1 LPLRLLP
8 SDPTGSAPQVI
19 PRRNIVLDTSN
30 RRSKLGLVLLLF
42 GLLFLVLAIAYHV
55 SFIGFA
61 LILLGA
67 SGLRDTRWQVGI
79 IFACLGMA
87 AAWGGYH
94 VGKQRAMVDSYGS
107 AGQTFALSDGASQWI

>member
-1 LPLRLLP
+1 M
-8 SDPTGSAPQVI
+8 
-19 PRRNIVLDTSN
+19 LDTSN

-61 LILLGA
+61 PILLGA

-79 IFACLGMA
+79 ILACLGMA

-94 VGKQRAMVDSYGS
+94 VGKHRAMADSRVA
-107 AGQTFALSDGASQWI
+107 AGQSSPMSDGASLSPALPVRKKLTIQVPS

>member
-1 LPLRLLP
+1 ML
-8 SDPTGSAPQVI
+8 G
-19 PRRNIVLDTSN
+19 TSN
-30 RRSKLGLVLLLF
+30 RSSKLSLVLLLF

-94 VGKQRAMVDSYGS
+94 AGKQRAMADSPTS
-107 AGQTFALSDGASQWI
+107 GQAITLSNGASHWI

>member
-1 LPLRLLP
+1 M
-8 SDPTGSAPQVI
+8 
-19 PRRNIVLDTSN
+19 LDTSD
-30 RRSKLGLVLLLF
+30 RRSKLSLALLLL

-79 IFACLGMA
+79 ILASLGMA

-94 VGKQRAMVDSYGS
+94 VGKHRAMADSHVEACRS
-107 AGQTFALSDGASQWI
+107 SVVARLA

>member
-1 LPLRLLP
+1 ML
-8 SDPTGSAPQVI
+8 G
-19 PRRNIVLDTSN
+19 TSN
-30 RRSKLGLVLLLF
+30 RPSKLSLVLLLF

-79 IFACLGMA
+79 IFACLCMA
-87 AAWGGYH
+87 AVWGGYQ
-94 VGKQRAMVDSYGS
+94 VGKQRALTNSRSSAAQVSAPADTDRESVPAGAPDSAVAAFPRPS
-107 AGQTFALSDGASQWI
+107 

>member
-1 LPLRLLP
+1 MLHTSDRRRQLR
-8 SDPTGSAPQVI
+8 V
-19 PRRNIVLDTSN
+19 
-30 RRSKLGLVLLLF
+30 VLLLF
-42 GLLFLVLAIAYHV
+42 GLFFLVLAIGYYV
-55 SFIGFA
+55 GFIGFA

-94 VGKQRAMVDSYGS
+94 VGKQRALTDSRVS
-107 AGQTFALSDGASQWI
+107 AGQVSAPADTTRGWVPVGALDSGSRGISPNNVSLS